1 MIKQNGGGEK
11 IFIDDF
17 YYGNIDAQSSE
28 LTDSKL
34 FRKKMETLAE
44 REKELLDNLKGKE
57 LDCFEKYSEAWLY
70 INSETNRDS
79 FKTGFKLGTKLVFD
93 VFAD

>member
-17 YYGNIDAQSSE
+17 YYGNIDPQKSE
-28 LTDSKL
+28 LNNSEM
-34 FRKKMETLAE
+34 FRKKMEVLAE
-44 REKELLDNLKGKE
+44 TEKELLENLKSKE
-57 LDCFEKYSEAWLY
+57 LDCFEKYSEAWSFV
-70 INSETNRDS
+70 NSETNKDS
-79 FKTGFKLGTKLVFD
+79 FKTGFKLGAKLVFD